1 MPNRADLIMGL
12 NQAMKGDK
20 TDELGREYVED
31 TNTLKTG
38 AEGGTTEVSVI
49 IDKGHFSQIASGVIR
64 YYVTDRR
71 GIEEGNDLIFNES
84 DGGFKTTGHRLTKR
98 VLSVK
103 SYLDV
108 HGLKEGC
115 YIVSF

>member
-12 NQAMKGDK
+12 NQAMKGK
-20 TDELGREYVED
+20 NVDELGREYIED
-31 TNTLKTG
+31 TNTLKAG
-38 AEGGTTEVSVI
+38 ANGEVSVLVNKT
-49 IDKGHFSQIASGVIR
+49 DFSQIASGTVR

-71 GIEEGNDLIFNES
+71 GIEEGNDLVFNEQE
-84 DGGFKTTGHRLTKR
+84 GGFKTTGHRVTKR

-108 HGLKEGC
+108 PGLREGFS
-115 YIVSF
+115 IISF